1 MALQVEL
8 SGHLDV
14 GPMLTGVPGQCRTG
28 EIVKNAS
35 AGFYCQS
42 IP

>member
-14 GPMLTGVPGQCRTG
+14 GPMLTGIPGQCPTG
-28 EIVKNAS
+28 EMVKNPS
-35 AGFYCQS
+35 AGFYRPS
-42 IP
+42 VP